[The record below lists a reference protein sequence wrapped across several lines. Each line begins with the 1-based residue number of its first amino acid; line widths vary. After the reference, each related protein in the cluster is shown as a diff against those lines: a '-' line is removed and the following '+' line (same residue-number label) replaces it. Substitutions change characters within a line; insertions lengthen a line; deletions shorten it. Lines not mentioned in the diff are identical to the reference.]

1 MNKLIDDPRITL
13 YALGQLSPEE
23 EKELVMEINNDQET
37 LAEIESIKQTA
48 NLLSKEMNVNAQAR
62 LEPERIE
69 EISKVYAKKK
79 LKWMG
84 VFATLACSVLIL
96 IVSREQTMV
105 SNKLSKASQGV
116 FEKSD
121 GFVAQEAEVED
132 YSAKVGR
139 AAPARSKG
147 EAFGGARQNIMA
159 KKMADMPASAPRE
172 EAEYNTEAYD
182 HVELND
188 FLRAIEHPLS
198 TFSSDV
204 DTASYANTRR
214 FLNQGQLPPKESVRA
229 EEFVNYFD
237 YGYEAPKNNDEH
249 PIRIYTEMANSP
261 YNSKYK
267 LVKIGLKTR
276 EFLAEKRPASNLVF
290 LIDVS
295 GSMSDANKLPL
306 VKEAMKLMVRK
317 MDKKETISIVV
328 YAGASGLVLPATNA
342 DNVTEIFDSLNK
354 LNAGGSTNGG
364 AGIEL
369 AYKVAKENFIKE
381 GNNRVILVTD
391 GDFNVGTTSQGSLVD
406 VIKEKAQDN
415 IYLTV
420 LGVGMGNYKD
430 STLEKL
436 SAYGNGNY
444 AYIDSLSEAKKVLI
458 EDRFK
463 TLHAMAKDVKI
474 QVEFNPQNV
483 EAYRLIGYEN
493 RKMANQDFNNDKKD
507 AGDMGAGHTV
517 TAFYEIVPKGVF
529 IELSGVDKL
538 KYQKAEVSETKGNN
552 SDELLTVKI
561 RYKEPKGDK
570 SKLVEH
576 AVNKEDRAFEKASS
590 DFKFASAVAGF
601 AMILREDDKINDI
614 NMSQLIEIAKE
625 NKGEDPNGHREEF
638 IENMSIA
645 QKIARKTR

>member
-1 MNKLIDDPRITL
+1 M
-13 YALGQLSPEE
+13 
-23 EKELVMEINNDQET
+23 
-37 LAEIESIKQTA
+37 
-48 NLLSKEMNVNAQAR
+48 
-62 LEPERIE
+62 
-69 EISKVYAKKK
+69 
-79 LKWMG
+79 
-84 VFATLACSVLIL
+84 
-96 IVSREQTMV
+96 
-105 SNKLSKASQGV
+105 
-116 FEKSD
+116 
-121 GFVAQEAEVED
+121 
-132 YSAKVGR
+132 
-139 AAPARSKG
+139 
-147 EAFGGARQNIMA
+147 
-159 KKMADMPASAPRE
+159 
-172 EAEYNTEAYD
+172 
-182 HVELND
+182 
-188 FLRAIEHPLS
+188 
-198 TFSSDV
+198 
-204 DTASYANTRR
+204 
-214 FLNQGQLPPKESVRA
+214 PPKESVRV

-237 YGYEAPKNNDEH
+237 YGYEAPKKNDEH

-306 VKEAMKLMVRK
+306 VKEAMKMMVRK

-328 YAGASGLVLPATNA
+328 YAGASGLVLPATSA

-354 LNAGGSTNGG
+354 LSAGGSTNGG

-369 AYKVAKENFIKE
+369 AYKVAKENFIQE

-406 VIKEKAQDN
+406 VIKEKAKDN

-517 TAFYEIVPKGVF
+517 TAFYEVVPKGVS
-529 IELSGVDKL
+529 INLPGVDKL
-538 KYQKAEVSETKGNN
+538 KYQKAEITEAKGKNT
-552 SDELLTVKI
+552 DELLTVKI
-561 RYKEPKGDK
+561 RYKDPKGDA
-570 SKLVEH
+570 SKLVEQ

-645 QKIARKTR
+645 QKIARKVR

>member
-1 MNKLIDDPRITL
+1 
-13 YALGQLSPEE
+13 
-23 EKELVMEINNDQET
+23 
-37 LAEIESIKQTA
+37 
-48 NLLSKEMNVNAQAR
+48 VNAQAR

-96 IVSREQTMV
+96 IVSREQTGIGDQKISLKKEIAKMDRLEEME
-105 SNKLSKASQGV
+105 SEEIAMNDA
-116 FEKSD
+116 
-121 GFVAQEAEVED
+121 D

-139 AAPARSKG
+139 AAPAKSKG
-147 EAFGGARQNIMA
+147 LAFGGARQNIMDKRSA
-159 KKMADMPASAPRE
+159 EMPASAPPQAFE
-172 EAEYNTEAYD
+172 EGYNTETYD

-214 FLNQGQLPPKESVRA
+214 FLNQGQLPPKESVRV

-237 YGYEAPKNNDEH
+237 YGYEAPKKNDEH

-306 VKEAMKLMVRK
+306 VKEAMKMMVRK

-328 YAGASGLVLPATNA
+328 YAGASGLVLPATSA

-354 LNAGGSTNGG
+354 LSAGGSTNGG

-369 AYKVAKENFIKE
+369 AYKVAKENFIQE

-406 VIKEKAQDN
+406 VIKEKAKDN

-517 TAFYEIVPKGVF
+517 TAFYEVVPKGVS
-529 IELSGVDKL
+529 INLPGVDKL
-538 KYQKAEVSETKGNN
+538 KYQKAEATEAKGINT
-552 SDELLTVKI
+552 DELLTVKI
-561 RYKEPKGDK
+561 RYKDPKGDA
-570 SKLVEH
+570 SKLVEQ

-645 QKIARKTR
+645 QKIARKVR